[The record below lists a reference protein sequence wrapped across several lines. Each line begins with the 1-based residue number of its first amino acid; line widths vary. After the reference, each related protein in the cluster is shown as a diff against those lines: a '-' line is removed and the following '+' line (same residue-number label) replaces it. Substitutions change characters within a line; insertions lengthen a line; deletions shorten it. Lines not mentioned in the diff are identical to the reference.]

1 MSVTAPV
8 PIISPVAEED
18 GETQQSFEIYKDKLE
33 SILLDPKIADKQ
45 VCVVSV
51 AGAFR
56 TGKSFIL
63 NFFLRYLRWKTCAS
77 DDESETDWLQT
88 NLINSNEGNNG
99 QLKGFSWRGGDDRET
114 SGILIW
120 PEPFILQDKHG
131 NEIVVILMDT
141 QGIFDCVSTVKSCAT
156 IFALSTMISSILTL
170 MFLVRD
176 WCFPYEAEYGI
187 NGGQRILDKRLET
200 GAKQHKELLQ
210 LRQHI
215 KSTFENIKC
224 FLMPHPGLDV
234 ATSPDFRGELNS
246 GGYSPRS
253 PFLATPLFWITLILI
268 IDKCLYINSIILFN
282 LAINADF
289 KAQLHALVPHL
300 FDRNNLVVKAING
313 QQITC
318 RELSV
323 YLNAYFEVFNGTEL
337 PEPKTILAATAEANN
352 LAAVASAKAVY
363 SKEMEEV
370 CGGDTPFMSSAELNQ
385 HHERCRA
392 SALLSFNSAK
402 KMGGPEL
409 TSQFREKLEE
419 DIKSANEAFIRVNNS
434 KNLFKSVKTP
444 AVLVLFMVVC
454 YIFQEF
460 FQLLGLF
467 MVASVF
473 SLILTIVIA
482 LLVTWTY
489 SRYSGH
495 LRDAQKTIDTFV
507 NVVHG
512 NFILPAFATAMGNAT
527 LDLAMGSN
535 STFTMPS
542 NSTSSTSEE
551 KKKK

>member
-8 PIISPVAEED
+8 SIISPVAEED

-156 IFALSTMISSILTL
+156 IFALSTMISSILIYNVTKTIQEDHLQHLQLFAEYARLAMDEYQETKPFQTL

-210 LRQHI
+210 LRLHI

-234 ATSPDFRGELNS
+234 ATSPDFRGELNTIS
-246 GGYSPRS
+246 
-253 PFLATPLFWITLILI
+253 
-268 IDKCLYINSIILFN
+268 
-282 LAINADF
+282 ADF

-444 AVLVLFMVVC
+444 AVLVSFMVVC

-507 NVVHG
+507 NFVHG
-512 NFILPAFATAMGNAT
+512 NFILPTFATAMGNAT